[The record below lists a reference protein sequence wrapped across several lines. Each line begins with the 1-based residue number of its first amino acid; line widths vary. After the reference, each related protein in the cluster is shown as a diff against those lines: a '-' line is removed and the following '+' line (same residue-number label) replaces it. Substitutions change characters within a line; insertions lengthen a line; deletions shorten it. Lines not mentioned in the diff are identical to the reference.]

1 MRRAADRSRP
11 TTVPVLTIV
20 ILAAIGLA
28 ACTSVS
34 LTPVPVPVSATPSAR
49 AVAASVPV
57 ATASTATV
65 ATPGSAAP
73 SSSGGGLDVCGLVT
87 TSELSKI
94 VGAEVHATTLP
105 SGGWIA
111 GRCAWIGPTSSFF
124 VSVGTAQSI
133 RTLADPAVPDAK
145 AKLAAFKQ
153 SMGVTGNP
161 KDVAGIGDGAVS
173 ATTGIAA
180 YTAGSYFEITNL
192 GLSDGQLVE
201 IAKLIAAK
209 L

>member
-1 MRRAADRSRP
+1 M
-11 TTVPVLTIV
+11 PVLTIV

-34 LTPVPVPVSATPSAR
+34 LTPVPVSATPSAR
-49 AVAASVPV
+49 AAAASVPA
-57 ATASTATV
+57 ATASAATASAATV

-124 VSVGTAQSI
+124 VSVGTATSI

-153 SMGVTGNP
+153 SMSVTGSP

-180 YTAGSYFEITNL
+180 YKAGSYFEVTNL
-192 GLSDGQLVE
+192 GLSAGQLVE

>member
-1 MRRAADRSRP
+1 
-11 TTVPVLTIV
+11 LTIV
-20 ILAAIGLA
+20 ILVAIGLA

-34 LTPVPVPVSATPSAR
+34 LTPVPVSATPSAR
-49 AVAASVPV
+49 AAAASVPA
-57 ATASTATV
+57 ATASTVTA

-73 SSSGGGLDVCGLVT
+73 SSGGGGLDVCGLVT

-111 GRCAWIGPTSSFF
+111 GRCAWI
-124 VSVGTAQSI
+124 TATSI

-153 SMGVTGNP
+153 SMSVTGSP

-180 YTAGSYFEITNL
+180 YKAGSYFEITNL
-192 GLSDGQLVE
+192 GLSAGQLVE
-201 IAKLIAAK
+201 IAKLIAAN

>member
-1 MRRAADRSRP
+1 M
-11 TTVPVLTIV
+11 PVVTIV
-20 ILAAIGLA
+20 ILVAIGLA

-34 LTPVPVPVSATPSAR
+34 LTPVPGSATPSAR
-49 AVAASVPV
+49 AVAASVPA
-57 ATASTATV
+57 ATASAVTA

-124 VSVGTAQSI
+124 VSVGTATSI

-153 SMGVTGNP
+153 SMSATGSP

-180 YTAGSYFEITNL
+180 DKAGSYFEVTNL
-192 GLSDGQLVE
+192 GLSGGQLVE